1 MHKHKETSRIYKMGE
16 SGFALIETIEDVFE
30 QTEIPNEALKGG
42 AFEPVDGEEKPA
54 RKRRTA
60 SKEE

>member
-1 MHKHKETSRIYKMGE
+1 MGE